1 MSKEWNW
8 EKNKNDLW
16 LKPSIESY
24 YYIEEWKNKNFKKI
38 LDLGCGLGRHAI
50 EFAKNG
56 FDVTA
61 CDLSNYA
68 INNVICWGK
77 KENLIIETKVC
88 DMLKL
93 PFTENSFDAIFSY
106 HAISHT
112 DTLGMKKVIYE
123 LKRVLK
129 ENGEIFLTLCSK
141 ETWSFTD
148 AGYPKI
154 DENSVIKVE
163 DGPEN
168 GIPHFYVNL
177 EDIYR
182 LFNDFEI
189 ISIRHIDD
197 IYYTDKVN
205 HSKHYF
211 LHLKLSRKE

>member
-8 EKNKNDLW
+8 EINTNDLW

-24 YYIEEWKNKNFKKI
+24 FYVKEWKNKQFKNV

-50 EFAKNG
+50 LFAKNG
-56 FDVTA
+56 FNVTA
-61 CDLSNYA
+61 CDLSDYGVNHL
-68 INNVICWGK
+68 NDWSD
-77 KENLIIETKVC
+77 KENLKIETVVC

-93 PFTENSFDAIFSY
+93 PFNENSFDAIFSY
-106 HAISHT
+106 HTISHT
-112 DTLGMKKVIYE
+112 DTIGVKKVINE

-129 ENGEIFLTLCSK
+129 SNGELFLTLCSK
-141 ETWSFTD
+141 ETWSFKD

-154 DENSVIKVE
+154 DENTVLKQE
-163 DGPEN
+163 DGPED

-177 EDIYR
+177 EDIQK

-189 ISIRHIDD
+189 ISVRHIDD
-197 IYYTDKVN
+197 IYYTDKLN

-211 LHLKLSRKE
+211 VHMKLK